1 MTDFLD
7 GKRDEI
13 AQKDREIM
21 MLLRKRLDLATE
33 IGHYKAE
40 HGMEVRNLAVE
51 EKVVQRYRSLA
62 EELGMDP
69 DTAEAICRN
78 IMRESVASE
87 NAVKR

>member
-7 GKRDEI
+7 EKRAEI
-13 AQKDREIM
+13 AQADREIM
-21 MLLRKRLDLATE
+21 KILRKRLDIATE

-62 EELGMDP
+62 EELDMDP
-69 DTAEAICRN
+69 DTAEAICRS
-78 IMRESVASE
+78 IMRESVANE
-87 NAVKR
+87 NAVKK